1 MWFKA
6 ILWPLLCVLLSLV
19 LVRVAKPAI
28 DGWPDSLDAEDVNT
42 PALEWL
48 KVLELAAVLCKC
60 AAACSYVRFLSVTV
74 SAQAC
79 GP

>member
-6 ILWPLLCVLLSLV
+6 ILWPLSCVLLSLV
-19 LVRVAKPAI
+19 LLRVAKPAI
-28 DGWPDSLDAEDVNT
+28 DGWPDRFDADDVNT

-48 KVLELAAVLCKC
+48 KVLDLAAVLCKC
-60 AAACSYVRFLSVTV
+60 AAACSRVRFLSVTV

-79 GP
+79 DP